1 LTKTEIRTPE
11 IRVDVETA
19 FVPEQSDAESRRYVF
34 AYTITIRHLGG
45 AAARLLNRHWI
56 ITDGNGGQREVRGPG
71 VVGEHP
77 HLSSGEQYRY
87 SSGSILETQI
97 GSMQGSY
104 EFIDDAGVTFEVPI
118 PAFTL
123 AVPNVLH

>member
-1 LTKTEIRTPE
+1 MLKAD
-11 IRVDVETA
+11 IRVHVETA

-34 AYTITIRHLGG
+34 AYTITLSHHAGVP
-45 AAARLLNRHWI
+45 ARLANRHWI
-56 ITDGNGGQREVRGPG
+56 ITDGNGTQREVRGPG

-77 HLSSGEQYRY
+77 HLSLGEHFRY
-87 SSGSILETQI
+87 SSGAVLDTQI

-104 EFIDDAGVTFEVPI
+104 EFVADDGESFLVPI

-123 AVPNVLH
+123 AMPNVLH